1 MTILIQEIHQ
11 YTRRNQNRVSVS
23 YFSSVSA
30 FNGKSKSPN
39 LLSVKNVLSCSP
51 ICSRVGAEWR
61 AGRENGTVGSW
72 DLKKKIKFDGKW

>member
-1 MTILIQEIHQ
+1 MIMILTRKTKVTIKMIIKIITMIMIKFKTIIEHVHE
-11 YTRRNQNRVSVS
+11 NRISVS

-51 ICSRVGAEWR
+51 ICSRVGAE
-61 AGRENGTVGSW
+61 
-72 DLKKKIKFDGKW
+72 